1 MERRGGLLGRTIRA
15 GWKESEAGEG
25 GGGSFWG
32 TEQE

>member
-1 MERRGGLLGRTIRA
+1 MKKRGGLLGRTMRA
-15 GWKESEAGEG
+15 GGKESAAGEG